1 MPHQV
6 DEHRKAS
13 GPKAKLMDAFRR
25 VALGGRRSSSD
36 SVPTAS
42 SSSHAGPSTTKAP
55 TRPTAT
61 RARSTPDDRDAPPS
75 RRIRQSPSV
84 DSLAS
89 TAPSSRPTSVLQP
102 PSRKLDSSSPA
113 SELPKTWEEWN
124 YAYQHGMIDFNDP
137 PPPPSDLRSSEFA
150 THTGQFRAPLP
161 VNEARRQRAVDS
173 VGLVKAIIEPSTA
186 ALDSNSN
193 GASPTK
199 RQKGPLHPALEKLAI
214 EAKSRFGVDAST
226 ISLMDR
232 DKQVFLADNSCRFVE
247 DVDALPREL
256 TCCSHAMLKAST
268 GTKDPLV
275 ILDFAQDWRF
285 ERNGFDPYAEGFY
298 AAAPIMLP
306 APMGDDEGAY
316 PGGIFCLLGEKPKAG
331 FSDQD
336 RLDLQEMADRASNE
350 IQQYSTKQR
359 EDKRAALGQ
368 RRAEW
373 KKSKLVRRASMQVQ
387 SLDKVVEMPTPPRT
401 PDLGQDPLDWGDDV
415 AQDKLFA
422 QVDEA
427 RDADPAR
434 RPSLP
439 DSIGSSG
446 SVSGLESTSVA
457 PTFRSRRA
465 GRPGIVVAPA
475 KPLASDVKSVLDL
488 TTQLVA
494 ESIEMDF
501 AYVVAVDLAAAKS
514 GAAYAGASASARPS
528 PIRLVSTYGLEAVAA
543 PLFSV
548 ESHLDAVVSEQ
559 HSALLYADDD
569 AAGSVAAH
577 REGDYSTGLLVRV
590 GTTDDGK
597 VGFVLGCFTEDARR
611 VINSED
617 LLFVRSFARD
627 LRKYVAALA

>member
-6 DEHRKAS
+6 DENRKAS
-13 GPKAKLMDAFRR
+13 GPKSKLMDAFRR

-36 SVPTAS
+36 SVPSTS
-42 SSSHAGPSTTKAP
+42 SSPQAGPSNSSKA

-89 TAPSSRPTSVLQP
+89 TAPSSRPTSVLLP

-150 THTGQFRAPLP
+150 TYTGQFRAPLP
-161 VNEARRQRAVDS
+161 VNESRRQRAVDS
-173 VGLVKAIIEPSTA
+173 VGLVKAIVEPPTYA
-186 ALDSNSN
+186 DSN
-193 GASPTK
+193 GDGTSPTK

-232 DKQVFLADNSCRFVE
+232 DKQVFLADNSCRFIE

-285 ERNGFDPYAEGFY
+285 KRNGFDPYAEGFY

-336 RLDLQEMADRASNE
+336 RLDLQEMADRASTE
-350 IQQYSTKQR
+350 IQQYSTR
-359 EDKRAALGQ
+359 VRDDKRAALGQ

-401 PDLGQDPLDWGDDV
+401 PDLGQDPLDWGDDE

-427 RDADPAR
+427 REAVAPR

-446 SVSGLESTSVA
+446 SVTGLESTSVA

-465 GRPGIVVAPA
+465 GRPGIVAAPA

-528 PIRLVSTYGLEAVAA
+528 PIRLVSTYGLESAAA

-559 HSALLYADDD
+559 HSAVLYADDD
-569 AAGSVAAH
+569 AANSAAAH
-577 REGDYSTGLLVRV
+577 KEGDFSTGLVV
-590 GTTDDGK
+590 KIGATADGK
-597 VGFVLGCFTEDARR
+597 VGFVLGCFSEDSRR

-617 LLFVRSFARD
+617 LVFVRSFARD
-627 LRKYVAALA
+627 LRKYVPALA

>member
-1 MPHQV
+1 
-6 DEHRKAS
+6 
-13 GPKAKLMDAFRR
+13 
-25 VALGGRRSSSD
+25 
-36 SVPTAS
+36 
-42 SSSHAGPSTTKAP
+42 
-55 TRPTAT
+55 
-61 RARSTPDDRDAPPS
+61 
-75 RRIRQSPSV
+75 
-84 DSLAS
+84 
-89 TAPSSRPTSVLQP
+89 
-102 PSRKLDSSSPA
+102 
-113 SELPKTWEEWN
+113 
-124 YAYQHGMIDFNDP
+124 MIDFNDP
-137 PPPPSDLRSSEFA
+137 PPPPSDLRSSEYA

-173 VGLVKAIIEPSTA
+173 VGLVKALVESSPSA
-186 ALDSNSN
+186 PDSS
-193 GASPTK
+193 GDRASPTK

-232 DKQVFLADNSCRFVE
+232 DKQVFLADNSCRFIE
-247 DVDALPREL
+247 DVDALPRDRASPPL
-256 TCCSHAMLKAST
+256 SLSPSPRSDGSLADSPPPPSSLARSPTVTCCSHAMLKAST

-285 ERNGFDPYAEGFY
+285 ERNGFDPYSEGFY

-331 FSDQD
+331 FSEQD
-336 RLDLQEMADRASNE
+336 RLDLQAMADRASTE

-359 EDKRAALGQ
+359 KDKRAALGQ

-401 PDLGQDPLDWGDDV
+401 PDLGQDPLDWGDDA
-415 AQDKLFA
+415 AQDELFA
-422 QVDEA
+422 QVAEA
-427 RDADPAR
+427 RDAEAPR

-446 SVSGLESTSVA
+446 SVSNLHSTSVA

-465 GRPGIVVAPA
+465 GRPGIVAAPA

-528 PIRLVSTYGLEAVAA
+528 PIRLVSTYGLESVPA

-569 AAGSVAAH
+569 AAGSAAAH
-577 REGDYSTGLLVRV
+577 REGDFSTGLLVKV
-590 GTTDDGK
+590 GATDDGK
-597 VGFVLGCFTEDARR
+597 VGFVLGCFTEDSRR

-627 LRKYVAALA
+627 LRKYVPALA